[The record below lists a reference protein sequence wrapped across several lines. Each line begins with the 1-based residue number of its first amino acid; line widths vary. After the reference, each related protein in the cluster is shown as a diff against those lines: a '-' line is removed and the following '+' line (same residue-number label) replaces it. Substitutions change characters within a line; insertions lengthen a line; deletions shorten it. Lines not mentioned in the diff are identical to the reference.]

1 MLSSEVQLHFIFPES
16 LALFH
21 ISLLTTSIYIFLLF
35 SMLTYPE
42 GYMMNHHKHLSEDVI
57 VVPAAGCPTGSLPST
72 VSMHEDLSQMKT
84 VT

>member
-1 MLSSEVQLHFIFPES
+1 MLSSEVQLHFMFPEA

-35 SMLTYPE
+35 AMLTYPD
-42 GYMMNHHKHLSEDVI
+42 GYMMNHHNHLSEDVI
-57 VVPAAGCPTGSLPST
+57 VAPAAGCPTGRLPST
-72 VSMHEDLSQMKT
+72 VSMPEDLSQMKI